1 MSRLER
7 ATKGKPTS
15 LLGLV
20 VSDEG
25 KKFYNIDTRFLR
37 RRRQT
42 ERRNR
47 GPKRPRLNERR
58 SSLNVEPTATSDV
71 SVRRCQTAAPC
82 READSETNLFK
93 NTFEAETD

>member
-1 MSRLER
+1 M
-7 ATKGKPTS
+7 
-15 LLGLV
+15 
-20 VSDEG
+20 
-25 KKFYNIDTRFLR
+25 
-37 RRRQT
+37 

-47 GPKRPRLNERR
+47 GPKRRRLTERR

-93 NTFEAETD
+93 NIFRLKRVSLVHTMGAKGEENYSTFVWDEFSN